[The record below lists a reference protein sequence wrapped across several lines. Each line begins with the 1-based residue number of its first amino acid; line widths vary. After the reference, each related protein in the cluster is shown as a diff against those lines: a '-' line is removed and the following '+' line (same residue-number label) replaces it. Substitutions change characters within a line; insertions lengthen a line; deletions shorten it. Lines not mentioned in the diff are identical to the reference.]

1 MLNISNELKT
11 KLIEAK
17 SAEEVAEVL
26 QAAGQVAAAEEAAH
40 LWERI
45 RRDRKL
51 SSKELSPDELA
62 AFSAGEDRDWLRDG
76 CAATVEDGSWCSSN
90 DACHTSNA
98 IRYTGMNDCSKA
110 WK

>member
-17 SAEEVAEVL
+17 SAEEVAASRIARRPWKM
-26 QAAGQVAAAEEAAH
+26 AAGVARTMPA
-40 LWERI
+40 I
-45 RRDRKL
+45 
-51 SSKELSPDELA
+51 P
-62 AFSAGEDRDWLRDG
+62 
-76 CAATVEDGSWCSSN
+76 
-90 DACHTSNA
+90 SNA

>member
-26 QAAGQVAAAEEAAH
+26 QAAGQVATAEEAAH

-45 RRDRKL
+45 KRDREL
-51 SSKELSPDELA
+51 SSKELSPDELKSLSERIKR
-62 AFSAGEDRDWLRDG
+62 FRS
-76 CAATVEDGSWCSSN
+76 
-90 DACHTSNA
+90 
-98 IRYTGMNDCSKA
+98 
-110 WK
+110 